1 MGAQCGRFPPEAPEG
16 SGSVDV
22 REEGVLPGAVTAL
35 PRRCCRARGPAEPP
49 GLLQVFVLRLI
60 GKTGSCSPL
69 AGPGAELWG
78 WGWRPLS
85 PSSLPRRGSEAAVLA
100 AELPSAVFS
109 AADTSTATCLNKG
122 FAGTSEAER
131 VSVALSV
138 SVSSFLSVIALLGV
152 ENRKRSLF
160 QTALPVG
167 Q

>member
-1 MGAQCGRFPPEAPEG
+1 M
-16 SGSVDV
+16 DV
-22 REEGVLPGAVTAL
+22 PEEGVLPGAAT
-35 PRRCCRARGPAEPP
+35 AEPP
-49 GLLQVFVLRLI
+49 RLLQVFVLRLI

-78 WGWRPLS
+78 WGWRLLS
-85 PSSLPRRGSEAAVLA
+85 PSSLPRRGSAAAVLA

-131 VSVALSV
+131 VSVAFSISV
-138 SVSSFLSVIALLGV
+138 SPFLSAIALLGT
-152 ENRKRSLF
+152 ENRKRSPF